1 MQMNEKNMTDEI
13 KLSLSKKAGIISLS
27 FLGTRVFSR
36 GKERKFLPC
45 ETPRDELLQEVAGSM
60 CPAHHIT
67 LSHPNE
73 MKLLSMHSH
82 LDIINSVK

>member
-13 KLSLSKKAGIISLS
+13 KLSLSKKKAGIISLS

-45 ETPRDELLQEVAGSM
+45 EKLQVQCAQPIISRY
-60 CPAHHIT
+60 HIQ
-67 LSHPNE
+67 
-73 MKLLSMHSH
+73 MK
-82 LDIINSVK
+82 